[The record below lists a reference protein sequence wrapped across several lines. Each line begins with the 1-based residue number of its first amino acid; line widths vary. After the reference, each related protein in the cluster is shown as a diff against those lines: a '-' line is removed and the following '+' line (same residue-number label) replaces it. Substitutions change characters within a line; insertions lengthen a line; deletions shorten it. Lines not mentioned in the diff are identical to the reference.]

1 MNPSARGWLK
11 KLLKSLEKEQYQSL
25 TLLDFYPKLKLSGF
39 IYGSNVA
46 VVYNFLSSSDYNQE
60 ERCKI
65 NFTLALYVVY
75 QSHGDF
81 QTDFKNSIISFY
93 EKIGFYKTNFL
104 REIIGS
110 DAESI
115 IHKRIQIDDNVLTK
129 NFNLFATN
137 ALLFMD
143 VLAFDQFLS
152 TSKNIN
158 AYLLSLENSVQKIVS
173 SALNSKA
180 KKNKYDFSLIKLL
193 EASSRQSKQGYRSYD
208 EIQSKDFSKL
218 ETLYLLDLVCMA
230 TWSDKQIDN
239 SEQQFLDDFGSKF
252 NLSTSE
258 ISSAV
263 DAVNTF
269 YEAYKSDIA
278 LLSTKNLATRF
289 YDHSS
294 GMVKK
299 LIVRNS
305 KRLYQELK
313 ESQELVMLLSQ
324 STIRDLNQVEQ
335 KKMQEQMM
343 DLLKSIPSLA
353 IFMLPGGAFLLPL
366 FIKFIPKLLPS
377 AFDDNRIEDE

>member
-11 KLLKSLEKEQYQSL
+11 KLLKSLEKEQLQNLSL
-25 TLLDFYPKLKLSGF
+25 LEFYPKLKSSGF
-39 IYGSNVA
+39 IYGSNVTVA
-46 VVYNFLSSSDYNQE
+46 HHFLTNSDYNQE

-75 QSHGDF
+75 KSHKNF
-81 QTDFKNSIISFY
+81 QTDFKNTIISFY

-104 REIIGS
+104 REILGS

-115 IHKRIQIDDNVLTK
+115 LHKRIQIDDNVLTK
-129 NFNLFATN
+129 NFSLFATN

-143 VLAFDQFLS
+143 VLAFDKYLNS
-152 TSKNIN
+152 SKNIN
-158 AYLLSLENSVQKIVS
+158 AYLLFFENSVQTIVS
-173 SALNSKA
+173 TALNSKA
-180 KKNKYDFSLIKLL
+180 KKNNYDFSLIKLL
-193 EASSRQSKQGYRSYD
+193 EASSRHSKQGYKSYA
-208 EIQSKDFSKL
+208 EIHSKDFSKL
-218 ETLYLLDLVCMA
+218 ESLYLLDLVCMA

-239 SEQQFLDDFGSKF
+239 SEQQFLDEFGLKF
-252 NLSTSE
+252 DLGPSD
-258 ISSAV
+258 ISLAV
-263 DAVNTF
+263 DAVNNF
-269 YEAYKSDIA
+269 YDTYKSDIA

-313 ESQELVMLLSQ
+313 ESQELVKLLSQ
-324 STIRDLNQVEQ
+324 STIRDLNQEEQ